1 MKMAAVQ
8 AEPDTNQIERFI
20 KTITRR
26 WNELDGSPVIEVRCI
41 GQSGGV
47 NVARFSTDKF
57 FLGEAID
64 HIKSMN
70 AAKQN
75 VYMVINPVDGTK
87 RVEAG
92 KAATDADILA
102 ATYCFADGD
111 DANGMK
117 NILEFAGPRFT
128 MSVKTGTEPHTRGH
142 AYWEL
147 EEPVYNLDAWRGV
160 QRAIASRLETDQVV
174 VNPSRIMR
182 VAGTVSW
189 PNAKKQ
195 ARGYVSELVT
205 MRTEFSD
212 DREPIGFE
220 RLVQVFGSNAAPK
233 PAAEGMF
240 NIDLGQQAMDRALA
254 EQSIMAGQDW
264 HHNIVR
270 LVGSYVSR
278 GLTDGEIHSLTDKF
292 TQGGYSADDT
302 QREVQT
308 AIDGARAKGWTPQPD
323 PVVAMMAAQ
332 IPQADYQEPDEVQKV
347 MTAARKEIGLTY
359 PTLLTEFDEML
370 LPRRHWLYGTA
381 YIRGYISVLASAGG
395 VGKTSMTIVEALSVA
410 TGRPLLGETVHEQ
423 TNVWL
428 VNLED
433 PRSELLMRVLA
444 TMKHYKIK
452 KEDVKGKF
460 FMDGEDDIKMV
471 MAAEGRDG
479 LVTND
484 ALADYVRDKIISENI
499 GLVIID
505 PFVSV
510 SQVNENSNT
519 SVQVVVAMFRAIA
532 RQANCSLE
540 LVHHTRK
547 GNGEDATVDSI
558 RGAGS
563 LISAARVARV
573 INKITFEEAMQLG
586 FPEDQCSGIFR
597 VDDAKQNLAAAT
609 DRSVYR
615 RIIGVQIDNGEWVG
629 VCTSIELPD
638 AWDGVQPK
646 HAMLVQQIVGK
657 QADSDPFRESVQSKQ
672 WVGLAVAEVLKLD
685 ADDASDKVRIK
696 TIVKSWIKT
705 DVLRIETTMDERRK
719 REVPIV
725 VVGKWVTREEAGL

>member
-1 MKMAAVQ
+1 MKMASVQ

-41 GQSGGV
+41 GQSGGI
-47 NVARFSTDKF
+47 NVSRFLPNGFHLED
-57 FLGEAID
+57 AID
-64 HIKSMN
+64 HIKAMN

-75 VYMVINPVDGTK
+75 VYMVINPIDGTK
-87 RVEAG
+87 PVEAG

-111 DANGMK
+111 DAQGMK
-117 NILEFAGPRFT
+117 NIMEFAGPRFT
-128 MSVKTGTEPHTRGH
+128 MSVKTGTAPHVRGH

-182 VAGTVSW
+182 VAGTISW
-189 PNAKKQ
+189 PNDKKQ

-220 RLVQVFGSNAAPK
+220 RLVQVFGSNATPK
-233 PAAEGMF
+233 PLAEGTF

-292 TQGGYSADDT
+292 TLGGYSADDT
-302 QREVQT
+302 QREVQV
-308 AIDGARAKGWTPQPD
+308 AIDGARAKGWTPAPD

-332 IPQADYQEPDEVQKV
+332 IPQADYQEPDELQKV
-347 MTAARKEIGLTY
+347 MTAARKEVEIKW

-370 LPRRHWLYGTA
+370 LPRRHWLYGTS

-395 VGKTSMTIVEALSVA
+395 VGKTSMTIVEALAMA

-423 TNVWL
+423 GNVWL
-428 VNLED
+428 INLED
-433 PRSELLMRVLA
+433 PRSELLMRTLA
-444 TMKHYKIK
+444 AMKHYGLSKKDVYGKI
-452 KEDVKGKF
+452 F
-460 FMDGEDDIKMV
+460 LDGEDDIKMV

-484 ALADYVRDKIISENI
+484 ALAEYVLNKIISEKI
-499 GLVIID
+499 TAVIID

-519 SVQVVVAMFRAIA
+519 SIQVVVAMFRAIA
-532 RQANCSLE
+532 RNANCSIT

-547 GNGEDATVDSI
+547 GNGDDATVDSI

-573 INKITFEEAMQLG
+573 INKVSVDDAMQLG
-586 FPEDQCSGIFR
+586 FPEDQATGIFR

-609 DRSVYR
+609 EKSVYR
-615 RIIGVQIDNGEWVG
+615 RIIGVQIANGEWVG
-629 VCTSIELPD
+629 TCVSIDKPD
-638 AWDGVQPK
+638 HFDGITTKDAMRVQR
-646 HAMLVQQIVGK
+646 AVGK
-657 QADSDPFRESVQSKQ
+657 QSESDPYRENVQSKQ
-672 WVGLAVAEVLKLD
+672 WVGIAVAKELGIDLD
-685 ADDASDKVRIK
+685 EQSNKVRVK
-696 TIVKSWIKT
+696 AIVRTWVKT
-705 DVLRIETTMDERRK
+705 DVLRIDKVQDLRNG
-719 REVPIV
+719 REVPAV
-725 VVGKWVTREEAGL
+725 FVGKWITGDEAGG

>member
-1 MKMAAVQ
+1 MNMAVKQ
-8 AEPDTNQIERFI
+8 AEPDTQQIERFI

-26 WNELDGSPVIEVRCI
+26 WDEIDGSPVIEVRCI

-47 NVARFSTDKF
+47 NVARFSTNKF

-64 HIKSMN
+64 HIKAMN

-75 VYMVINPVDGTK
+75 VYMVINPIDGTK
-87 RVEAG
+87 PVEAG

-102 ATYCFADGD
+102 ATYCFADAD
-111 DANGMK
+111 DAQGMR
-117 NILEFAGPRFT
+117 NIMEFAGPRFT
-128 MSVKTGTEPHTRGH
+128 MSVKTGTEPHVRGH

-147 EEPVYNLDAWRGV
+147 DEPVYNLDAWRGV

-189 PNAKKQ
+189 PNDKKQ

-220 RLVQVFGSNAAPK
+220 RLVQVFGSNATPK
-233 PAAEGMF
+233 PAAEGTF
-240 NIDLGQQAMDRALA
+240 NIDMGQQAMDRALA

-332 IPQADYQEPDEVQKV
+332 IPQADYQKPDEAQKV
-347 MTAARKEIGLTY
+347 MAAARNEIAIRW
-359 PTLLTEFDEML
+359 PTLLANFDEMTM
-370 LPRRHWLYGTA
+370 PRRQWLYGTA

-395 VGKTSMTIVEALSVA
+395 VGKTSLTIVEALSIA
-410 TGRPLLGETVHEQ
+410 TGMPLLDEEVHDQ
-423 TNVWL
+423 GNVWL
-428 VNLED
+428 INLED
-433 PRSELLMRVLA
+433 PRSELNMRVLA
-444 TMKHYKIK
+444 AMKHYGLK
-452 KEDVKGKF
+452 KDDVYGKLF
-460 FMDGEDDIKMV
+460 IDGEDDIKIV

-484 ALADYVRDKIISENI
+484 ALATYFQEKIISENI
-499 GLVIID
+499 TTVIVD

-519 SVQVVVAMFRAIA
+519 SIQVVVAMFRAIA
-532 RQANCSLE
+532 RNANCSVT

-547 GNGEDATVDSI
+547 GNGEDANVDSI

-563 LISAARVARV
+563 LIGAARTARI
-573 INKITFEEAMQLG
+573 INKISVEDAMQLG
-586 FPEDQCSGIFR
+586 FPEDQATGMFR

-609 DRSVYR
+609 DKSLYR
-615 RIIGVQIDNGEWVG
+615 RIIGVQIANGEWIG
-629 VCTSIELPD
+629 VCISMKKPDHFDSITTKD
-638 AWDGVQPK
+638 AMRVQR
-646 HAMLVQQIVGK
+646 VVGK
-657 QADSDPFRESVQSKQ
+657 QAESDPYRENVQSKQ
-672 WVGLAVAEVLKLD
+672 WVGVAIAQELGLDIDEQAVKTRVKAI
-685 ADDASDKVRIK
+685 VR
-696 TIVKSWIKT
+696 TWVKT
-705 DVLRIETTMDERRK
+705 DVLRIDKVQDGRTG
-719 REVPIV
+719 REVPAV
-725 VVGKWVTREEAGL
+725 FVGKWITGDEAGG

>member
-1 MKMAAVQ
+1 MNMAVKQ
-8 AEPDTNQIERFI
+8 AEPDTQQIERFI

-26 WNELDGSPVIEVRCI
+26 WDEIDGSPVIEVRCI
-41 GQSGGV
+41 GQFGGV
-47 NVARFSTDKF
+47 NVARFSTNKF

-64 HIKSMN
+64 HIKAMN

-75 VYMVINPVDGTK
+75 VYMVINPIDGTK
-87 RVEAG
+87 PVEAG

-102 ATYCFADGD
+102 ATYCFADAD
-111 DANGMK
+111 DAQGMR
-117 NILEFAGPRFT
+117 NIMEFAGPRFT
-128 MSVKTGTEPHTRGH
+128 MSVKTGTAPHVRGH

-189 PNAKKQ
+189 PNDKKQ

-233 PAAEGMF
+233 PLAEGTF

-332 IPQADYQEPDEVQKV
+332 IPQADYQEPDELQKV
-347 MTAARKEIGLTY
+347 MAAARNEIAIRW
-359 PTLLTEFDEML
+359 PTLLANFDEMTM
-370 LPRRHWLYGTA
+370 PRRQWLYGTS

-395 VGKTSMTIVEALSVA
+395 VGKTSLTIVEALSIA
-410 TGRPLLGETVHEQ
+410 TGMPLLDEEVHDQ
-423 TNVWL
+423 GNVWL
-428 VNLED
+428 INLED
-433 PRSELLMRVLA
+433 PRSELNMRVLA
-444 TMKHYKIK
+444 AMKHYGLK
-452 KEDVKGKF
+452 KDDVYGKLF
-460 FMDGEDDIKMV
+460 IDGEDDIKIV

-484 ALADYVRDKIISENI
+484 ALATYFQEKIISENI
-499 GLVIID
+499 TTVIVD

-519 SVQVVVAMFRAIA
+519 SIQVVVAMFRAIA
-532 RQANCSLE
+532 RNANCSVT

-547 GNGEDATVDSI
+547 GNGEDANVDSI

-563 LISAARVARV
+563 LIGAARTARI
-573 INKITFEEAMQLG
+573 INKISVEDAMQLG
-586 FPEDQCSGIFR
+586 FPEDQATGMFR

-609 DRSVYR
+609 DKSLYR
-615 RIIGVQIDNGEWVG
+615 RIIGVQIANGEWIG
-629 VCTSIELPD
+629 VCISMKKPDHFDSITTKD
-638 AWDGVQPK
+638 AMRVQR
-646 HAMLVQQIVGK
+646 VVGK
-657 QADSDPFRESVQSKQ
+657 QAESDPYRENVQSKQ
-672 WVGLAVAEVLKLD
+672 WVGVAIAQELGLDIDEQAVKTRVKAI
-685 ADDASDKVRIK
+685 VR
-696 TIVKSWIKT
+696 TWVKT
-705 DVLRIETTMDERRK
+705 DVLRIDKVQDGRTG
-719 REVPIV
+719 REVPAV
-725 VVGKWVTREEAGL
+725 FVGKWITGDEAGG

>member
-1 MKMAAVQ
+1 MNMAVKQ
-8 AEPDTNQIERFI
+8 AEPDTQQIERFI

-26 WNELDGSPVIEVRCI
+26 WDEIDGSPVIEVRCI

-47 NVARFSTDKF
+47 NVARFSTNKF

-64 HIKSMN
+64 HIKAMN

-75 VYMVINPVDGTK
+75 VYMVINPIDGTK
-87 RVEAG
+87 PVEAG

-102 ATYCFADGD
+102 ATYCFADAD
-111 DANGMK
+111 DAQGMR
-117 NILEFAGPRFT
+117 NIMEFAGPRFT
-128 MSVKTGTEPHTRGH
+128 MSVKTGTEPHVRGH

-147 EEPVYNLDAWRGV
+147 DEPVYNLDAWRGV

-189 PNAKKQ
+189 PNDKKQ

-212 DREPIGFE
+212 DRDPIGFE

-233 PAAEGMF
+233 PAAEGTF

-254 EQSIMAGQDW
+254 EQSILAGQDW

-292 TQGGYSADDT
+292 TLVGYSADDT

-332 IPQADYQEPDEVQKV
+332 IPQADYQEPDEAQKV
-347 MTAARKEIGLTY
+347 MAAARNEIAIRW
-359 PTLLTEFDEML
+359 PTLLANFDEMTM
-370 LPRRHWLYGTA
+370 PRRQWLYGTS

-395 VGKTSMTIVEALSVA
+395 VGKTSLTIVEALSIA
-410 TGRPLLGETVHEQ
+410 TGMPLLDEEVHDQ
-423 TNVWL
+423 GNVWL
-428 VNLED
+428 INLED
-433 PRSELLMRVLA
+433 PRSELNMRVLA
-444 TMKHYKIK
+444 AMKHYGLK
-452 KEDVKGKF
+452 KDDVYGKLF
-460 FMDGEDDIKMV
+460 IDGEDDIKIV

-484 ALADYVRDKIISENI
+484 ALATYFQEKIISENI
-499 GLVIID
+499 TTVIVD

-519 SVQVVVAMFRAIA
+519 SIQVVVAMFRAIA
-532 RQANCSLE
+532 RNANCSVT

-547 GNGEDATVDSI
+547 GNGEDANVDSI

-563 LISAARVARV
+563 LIGAARTARI
-573 INKITFEEAMQLG
+573 INKISVEDAMQLG
-586 FPEDQCSGIFR
+586 FPEDQATGMFR

-609 DRSVYR
+609 DKSLYR
-615 RIIGVQIDNGEWVG
+615 RIIGVQIANGEWIG
-629 VCTSIELPD
+629 VCISMKKPDHFDSITTKD
-638 AWDGVQPK
+638 AMRVQR
-646 HAMLVQQIVGK
+646 VVGK
-657 QADSDPFRESVQSKQ
+657 QAESDPYRENVQSKQ
-672 WVGLAVAEVLKLD
+672 WVGVAIAQELGLDIDEQAVKTRVKAI
-685 ADDASDKVRIK
+685 VR
-696 TIVKSWIKT
+696 TWVKT
-705 DVLRIETTMDERRK
+705 DVLRIDKVQDGRTG
-719 REVPIV
+719 REVPAV
-725 VVGKWVTREEAGL
+725 FVGKWITGDEAGG

>member
-1 MKMAAVQ
+1 MNMAVKQ
-8 AEPDTNQIERFI
+8 AEPDTQQIERFI

-26 WNELDGSPVIEVRCI
+26 WDEIDGSPVIEVRCI

-47 NVARFSTDKF
+47 NVARFSTNKF

-64 HIKSMN
+64 HIKAMN

-75 VYMVINPVDGTK
+75 VYMVINPIDGTK
-87 RVEAG
+87 PVEAG

-111 DANGMK
+111 DAQGMK
-117 NILEFAGPRFT
+117 NIMEFAGPRFT
-128 MSVKTGTEPHTRGH
+128 MSVKTGTEPHVRGH

-147 EEPVYNLDAWRGV
+147 DEPVYNLDAWRGV

-189 PNAKKQ
+189 PNDKKQ

-220 RLVQVFGSNAAPK
+220 RLVQVFGSNATPK
-233 PAAEGMF
+233 PAAEGTF
-240 NIDLGQQAMDRALA
+240 NIDMGQQAMDRALA

-332 IPQADYQEPDEVQKV
+332 IPQADYQKPDEAQKV
-347 MTAARKEIGLTY
+347 MAAARNEIAIRW
-359 PTLLTEFDEML
+359 PTLLANFDEMTM
-370 LPRRHWLYGTA
+370 PRRQWLYGTA

-395 VGKTSMTIVEALSVA
+395 VGKTSLTIVEALSIA
-410 TGRPLLGETVHEQ
+410 TGMPLLDEEVHDQ
-423 TNVWL
+423 GNVWL
-428 VNLED
+428 INLED
-433 PRSELLMRVLA
+433 PRSELNMRVLA
-444 TMKHYKIK
+444 AMKHYGLK
-452 KEDVKGKF
+452 KDDVYGKLF
-460 FMDGEDDIKMV
+460 IDGEDDIKIV

-484 ALADYVRDKIISENI
+484 ALATYFQEKIISENI
-499 GLVIID
+499 TTVIVD

-510 SQVNENSNT
+510 S
-519 SVQVVVAMFRAIA
+519 
-532 RQANCSLE
+532 
-540 LVHHTRK
+540 
-547 GNGEDATVDSI
+547 
-558 RGAGS
+558 
-563 LISAARVARV
+563 
-573 INKITFEEAMQLG
+573 
-586 FPEDQCSGIFR
+586 
-597 VDDAKQNLAAAT
+597 
-609 DRSVYR
+609 
-615 RIIGVQIDNGEWVG
+615 
-629 VCTSIELPD
+629 
-638 AWDGVQPK
+638 
-646 HAMLVQQIVGK
+646 
-657 QADSDPFRESVQSKQ
+657 
-672 WVGLAVAEVLKLD
+672 LK
-685 ADDASDKVRIK
+685 
-696 TIVKSWIKT
+696 
-705 DVLRIETTMDERRK
+705 
-719 REVPIV
+719 
-725 VVGKWVTREEAGL
+725 

>member
-1 MKMAAVQ
+1 
-8 AEPDTNQIERFI
+8 
-20 KTITRR
+20 
-26 WNELDGSPVIEVRCI
+26 
-41 GQSGGV
+41 
-47 NVARFSTDKF
+47 
-57 FLGEAID
+57 
-64 HIKSMN
+64 
-70 AAKQN
+70 
-75 VYMVINPVDGTK
+75 
-87 RVEAG
+87 
-92 KAATDADILA
+92 
-102 ATYCFADGD
+102 
-111 DANGMK
+111 
-117 NILEFAGPRFT
+117 
-128 MSVKTGTEPHTRGH
+128 
-142 AYWEL
+142 
-147 EEPVYNLDAWRGV
+147 
-160 QRAIASRLETDQVV
+160 
-174 VNPSRIMR
+174 
-182 VAGTVSW
+182 
-189 PNAKKQ
+189 
-195 ARGYVSELVT
+195 
-205 MRTEFSD
+205 
-212 DREPIGFE
+212 
-220 RLVQVFGSNAAPK
+220 
-233 PAAEGMF
+233 
-240 NIDLGQQAMDRALA
+240 
-254 EQSIMAGQDW
+254 
-264 HHNIVR
+264 
-270 LVGSYVSR
+270 
-278 GLTDGEIHSLTDKF
+278 
-292 TQGGYSADDT
+292 
-302 QREVQT
+302 
-308 AIDGARAKGWTPQPD
+308 
-323 PVVAMMAAQ
+323 
-332 IPQADYQEPDEVQKV
+332 
-347 MTAARKEIGLTY
+347 
-359 PTLLTEFDEML
+359 
-370 LPRRHWLYGTA
+370 
-381 YIRGYISVLASAGG
+381 
-395 VGKTSMTIVEALSVA
+395 
-410 TGRPLLGETVHEQ
+410 
-423 TNVWL
+423 
-428 VNLED
+428 
-433 PRSELLMRVLA
+433 MRVLA

-452 KEDVKGKF
+452 KEDVRGKF

-519 SVQVVVAMFRAIA
+519 SIQVVVAMFRAIA

>member
-1 MKMAAVQ
+1 MAVKQ
-8 AEPDTNQIERFI
+8 AEPDTQQIERFI

-26 WNELDGSPVIEVRCI
+26 WDEIDGSPVIEVRCI

-47 NVARFSTDKF
+47 NVARFSTNKF

-64 HIKSMN
+64 HIKAMN

-75 VYMVINPVDGTK
+75 VYMVINPIDGTK
-87 RVEAG
+87 PVEAG

-102 ATYCFADGD
+102 ATYCFADAD
-111 DANGMK
+111 DAQGMR
-117 NILEFAGPRFT
+117 NIMEFAGPRFT
-128 MSVKTGTEPHTRGH
+128 MSVKTGTEPHVRGH

-147 EEPVYNLDAWRGV
+147 DEPVYNLDAWRGV

-189 PNAKKQ
+189 PNDKKQ

-212 DREPIGFE
+212 DRDPIGFE

-233 PAAEGMF
+233 PAAEGTF
-240 NIDLGQQAMDRALA
+240 NIDMGQQAMDRALA

-332 IPQADYQEPDEVQKV
+332 IPQADYQKPDEAQKV
-347 MTAARKEIGLTY
+347 MAAARNEIAIRW
-359 PTLLTEFDEML
+359 PTLLANFDEMTM
-370 LPRRHWLYGTA
+370 PRRQWLYGTS

-395 VGKTSMTIVEALSVA
+395 VGKTSLTIVEALSIA
-410 TGRPLLGETVHEQ
+410 TGMPLLDEEVHDQ
-423 TNVWL
+423 GNVWL
-428 VNLED
+428 INLED
-433 PRSELLMRVLA
+433 PRSELNMRVLA
-444 TMKHYKIK
+444 AMKHYGLK
-452 KEDVKGKF
+452 KDDVYGKLF
-460 FMDGEDDIKMV
+460 IDGEDDIKIV

-484 ALADYVRDKIISENI
+484 ALATYFQEKIISENI
-499 GLVIID
+499 TTVIVD

-519 SVQVVVAMFRAIA
+519 SIQVVVAMFRAIA
-532 RQANCSLE
+532 RNANCSVT

-547 GNGEDATVDSI
+547 GNGEDANVDSI

-563 LISAARVARV
+563 LIGAARTARI
-573 INKITFEEAMQLG
+573 INKISVEDAMQLG
-586 FPEDQCSGIFR
+586 FPEDQATGMFR

-609 DRSVYR
+609 DKSLYR
-615 RIIGVQIDNGEWVG
+615 RIIGVQIANGEWIG
-629 VCTSIELPD
+629 VCISMKKPDHFDSITTKD
-638 AWDGVQPK
+638 AMRVQR
-646 HAMLVQQIVGK
+646 VVGK
-657 QADSDPFRESVQSKQ
+657 QSESDPYRENVQSKQ
-672 WVGLAVAEVLKLD
+672 WVGVAIAQELGLDIDEQAVKTRVKAI
-685 ADDASDKVRIK
+685 VR
-696 TIVKSWIKT
+696 TWVKT
-705 DVLRIETTMDERRK
+705 DVLRIDKVQDGRTG
-719 REVPIV
+719 REVPAV
-725 VVGKWVTREEAGL
+725 FVGKWITGDEAGG

>member
-1 MKMAAVQ
+1 MNMAVKQ
-8 AEPDTNQIERFI
+8 AEPDTQQIERFI

-26 WNELDGSPVIEVRCI
+26 WDEIDGSPVIEVRCI

-47 NVARFSTDKF
+47 NVARFSTNKF

-64 HIKSMN
+64 HIKAMN

-75 VYMVINPVDGTK
+75 VYMVINPIDGTK
-87 RVEAG
+87 PVEAG

-102 ATYCFADGD
+102 ATYCFADAD
-111 DANGMK
+111 DAQGMR
-117 NILEFAGPRFT
+117 NIMEFAGPRFT
-128 MSVKTGTEPHTRGH
+128 MSVKTGTEPHVRGH

-147 EEPVYNLDAWRGV
+147 DEPVYNLDAWRGV

-182 VAGTVSW
+182 VAGTISW
-189 PNAKKQ
+189 PNDKKQ

-212 DREPIGFE
+212 DRDPIGFE

-233 PAAEGMF
+233 PAAEGTF

-292 TQGGYSADDT
+292 TLGGYSADDT

-308 AIDGARAKGWTPQPD
+308 AIDGARAKGWTPAPD

-332 IPQADYQEPDEVQKV
+332 IPQADYQEPDEAQKV
-347 MTAARKEIGLTY
+347 MAAARNEIAIRW
-359 PTLLTEFDEML
+359 PTLLANFDEMTM
-370 LPRRHWLYGTA
+370 PRRQWLYGTS

-395 VGKTSMTIVEALSVA
+395 VGKTSLTIVEALSIA
-410 TGRPLLGETVHEQ
+410 TGMPLLDEEVHDQ
-423 TNVWL
+423 GNVWL
-428 VNLED
+428 INLED
-433 PRSELLMRVLA
+433 PRSELNMRVLA
-444 TMKHYKIK
+444 AMKHYGLK
-452 KEDVKGKF
+452 KDDVYGKLF
-460 FMDGEDDIKMV
+460 IDGEDDIKIV

-484 ALADYVRDKIISENI
+484 ALATYFQEKIISENI
-499 GLVIID
+499 TTVIVD

-519 SVQVVVAMFRAIA
+519 SIQVVVAMFRAIA
-532 RQANCSLE
+532 RNANCSVT

-547 GNGEDATVDSI
+547 GNGEDANVDSI

-563 LISAARVARV
+563 LIGAARTARI
-573 INKITFEEAMQLG
+573 INKISVEDAMQLG
-586 FPEDQCSGIFR
+586 FPEDQATGMFR

-609 DRSVYR
+609 DKSLYR
-615 RIIGVQIDNGEWVG
+615 RIIGVQIANGEWIG
-629 VCTSIELPD
+629 VCISMKKPDHFDSITTKD
-638 AWDGVQPK
+638 AMRVQR
-646 HAMLVQQIVGK
+646 VVGK
-657 QADSDPFRESVQSKQ
+657 QAESDPYRENVQSKQ
-672 WVGLAVAEVLKLD
+672 WVGIAIAQELGLDIDEQAVKTRVKAI
-685 ADDASDKVRIK
+685 VR
-696 TIVKSWIKT
+696 TWVKT
-705 DVLRIETTMDERRK
+705 DVLRIDKVQDGRTG
-719 REVPIV
+719 REVPAV
-725 VVGKWVTREEAGL
+725 FVGKWITGDEAGG

>member
-1 MKMAAVQ
+1 MAVKQ
-8 AEPDTNQIERFI
+8 AEPDTQQIERFI

-26 WNELDGSPVIEVRCI
+26 WDEIDGSPVIEVRCI

-47 NVARFSTDKF
+47 NVARFSTNKF

-64 HIKSMN
+64 HIKAMN

-75 VYMVINPVDGTK
+75 VYMVINPIDGTK
-87 RVEAG
+87 PVEAG

-102 ATYCFADGD
+102 ATYCFADAD
-111 DANGMK
+111 DAQGMR
-117 NILEFAGPRFT
+117 NIMEFAGPRFT
-128 MSVKTGTEPHTRGH
+128 MSVKTGTEPHVRGH

-147 EEPVYNLDAWRGV
+147 DEPVYNLDAWRGV

-189 PNAKKQ
+189 PNDKKQ

-212 DREPIGFE
+212 DRDPIGFE

-233 PAAEGMF
+233 PAAEGTF
-240 NIDLGQQAMDRALA
+240 NIDLGQQAMDRVLA

-332 IPQADYQEPDEVQKV
+332 IPQADYQEPDEAQKV
-347 MTAARKEIGLTY
+347 MAAARNEIAIRW
-359 PTLLTEFDEML
+359 PTLLANFDEMTM
-370 LPRRHWLYGTA
+370 PRRQWLYGTS

-395 VGKTSMTIVEALSVA
+395 VGKTSLTIVEALSIA
-410 TGRPLLGETVHEQ
+410 TGMPLLDEEVHDQ
-423 TNVWL
+423 GNVWL
-428 VNLED
+428 INLED
-433 PRSELLMRVLA
+433 PRSELNMRVLA
-444 TMKHYKIK
+444 AMKHYGLK
-452 KEDVKGKF
+452 KDDVYGKLF
-460 FMDGEDDIKMV
+460 IDGEDDIKIV

-484 ALADYVRDKIISENI
+484 ALATYFQEKIISENI
-499 GLVIID
+499 TTVIVD

-519 SVQVVVAMFRAIA
+519 SIQVVVAMFRAIA
-532 RQANCSLE
+532 RNANCSVT

-547 GNGEDATVDSI
+547 GNGEDANVDSI

-563 LISAARVARV
+563 LIGAARTARI
-573 INKITFEEAMQLG
+573 INKISVEDAMQLG
-586 FPEDQCSGIFR
+586 FPEDQATGMFR

-609 DRSVYR
+609 DKSLYR
-615 RIIGVQIDNGEWVG
+615 RIIGVQIANGEWIG
-629 VCTSIELPD
+629 VCISMKKPDHFDSITTKD
-638 AWDGVQPK
+638 AMRVQR
-646 HAMLVQQIVGK
+646 VVGK
-657 QADSDPFRESVQSKQ
+657 QAESDPYRENVQSKQ
-672 WVGLAVAEVLKLD
+672 WVGVAIAQELGLDIDEQAVKTRVKAI
-685 ADDASDKVRIK
+685 VR
-696 TIVKSWIKT
+696 TWVKT
-705 DVLRIETTMDERRK
+705 DVLRIDKVQDGRTG
-719 REVPIV
+719 REVPAV
-725 VVGKWVTREEAGL
+725 FVGKWITGDEAGG